1 MNTYR
6 RRGLAKVIAEKALLS
21 ESLRNLNK
29 ATWYSVDKS
38 QLDNDVFSSFVQMNA
53 DADTERFLDDSIE
66 QSDRLL
72 PQVWKSMVSSVLNV
86 FMTKTSINGLLRR
99 GSMFVFSTDQI
110 RRLLNMT
117 FFDSGSTLI
126 DLGAGDG
133 ATTEKYLPLIRE
145 IYTTEKSGP
154 MIRILAEKGF
164 RLLDVDTW
172 WTREEKF
179 DVVSCLNLLDRC
191 SNPAKL
197 LEEMKKALKPNGRIV
212 VALVLPYKPYD
223 EFNSAEPEQKL
234 PITGV
239 TFEEQVCSAVHDVF
253 EPSGLEVLCWTRLPY
268 LCEGDL
274 SQDYYWLHDAV
285 FVMSSKT
292 PPQVVENA

>member
-1 MNTYR
+1 MNTYH

-21 ESLRNLNK
+21 QSLKNLNK
-29 ATWYSVDKS
+29 AAWYSVDKS
-38 QLDNDVFSSFVQMNA
+38 QLDNDVSLSFVQMHA

-66 QSDRLL
+66 QSDRLFM
-72 PQVWKSMVSSVLNV
+72 QVWKSLASTVLNM

-110 RRLLNMT
+110 RRLLNLT

-133 ATTEKYLPLIRE
+133 ATTEKYTPLIRE
-145 IYTTEKSGP
+145 VYTTEKSGP
-154 MIRILAEKGF
+154 MIRILTEKGF

-197 LEEMKKALKPNGRIV
+197 LQEMKNAVKPNGRII
-212 VALVLPYKPYD
+212 VALVLPYKPFD
-223 EFNSAEPEQKL
+223 EFRSAIPEQKL

-253 EPSGLEVLCWTRLPY
+253 EPSGLEVLRWTKLPY

-274 SQDYYWLHDAV
+274 SQDYYWLYDAV
-285 FVMSSKT
+285 FVMSAKT
-292 PPQVVENA
+292 PPQVIEDS